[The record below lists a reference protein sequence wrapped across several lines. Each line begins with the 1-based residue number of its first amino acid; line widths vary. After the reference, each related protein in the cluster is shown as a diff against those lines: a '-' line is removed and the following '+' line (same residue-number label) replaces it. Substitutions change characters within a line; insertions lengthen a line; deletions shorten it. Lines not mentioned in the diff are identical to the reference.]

1 MQCVVGREPI
11 FSAAYV
17 NFYELAVNINE
28 QEEATMQRRT
38 CECGRDIW
46 VQYKMQAGGCR
57 PVFWSVT
64 RHAGRTIHVCPS
76 CGSFLHIDA
85 LS

>member
-1 MQCVVGREPI
+1 MQCAVGREPV
-11 FSAAYV
+11 FLAERV
-17 NFYELAVNINE
+17 NFYKPVVNIDE
-28 QEEATMQRRT
+28 HGGEAMQRRT
-38 CECGRDIW
+38 CDCGRDIW
-46 VQYKMQAGGCR
+46 VQYRIQGGLCR

-64 RHAGRTIHVCPS
+64 RQAGRTIHVCPS

>member
-1 MQCVVGREPI
+1 MQCTAGREPV
-11 FSAAYV
+11 FSAPGV
-17 NFYELAVNINE
+17 NFSELGVYFDE
-28 QEEATMQRRT
+28 QEEQAMQRRT

-46 VQYKMQAGGCR
+46 VQYRMQGAVCR

>member
-1 MQCVVGREPI
+1 
-11 FSAAYV
+11 
-17 NFYELAVNINE
+17 
-28 QEEATMQRRT
+28 MQRRT

-46 VQYKMQAGGCR
+46 VQYRIQAGQCR

-64 RHAGRTIHVCPS
+64 RQAGRTIHVCPS
-76 CGSFLHIDA
+76 CGAFLHIDA